1 MAKDKNVPRYDK
13 QGARRIMRKRDYLAD
28 FGGQLALGL
37 MANLVG
43 QLNYFYTDKVG
54 LAVGSVG
61 IVLAIS
67 KVIDAFT
74 DVIAGILSIIQKEA
88 TISISDGSC
97 RRLFRQP

>member
-1 MAKDKNVPRYDK
+1 MAKDKNAPRYDK
-13 QGARRIMRKRDYLAD
+13 QGARRVMRKRDYLAD

-67 KVIDAFT
+67 KVIDAFS
-74 DVIAGILSIIQKEA
+74 DVIAGNFIDHSKVQLINVNS
-88 TISISDGSC
+88 
-97 RRLFRQP
+97 